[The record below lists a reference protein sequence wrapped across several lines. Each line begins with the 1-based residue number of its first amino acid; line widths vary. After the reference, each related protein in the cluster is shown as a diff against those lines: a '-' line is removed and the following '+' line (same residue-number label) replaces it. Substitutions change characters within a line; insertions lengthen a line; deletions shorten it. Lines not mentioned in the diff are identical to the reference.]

1 MYLLDT
7 NIISEL
13 MDPPGASAVL
23 SWADSVDLWDQF
35 TTALSQAEVLYG
47 LAIMPK
53 GRKRTDRITWADQMF
68 AEDFRGRILPF
79 DQHAAS
85 HYADLLSSRRSL
97 GRRLDTIDAQIA
109 AVARANGMAVV
120 TRNTK
125 DFEDCGIDLID
136 PWQV

>member
-13 MDPPGASAVL
+13 MDPAGASAVL

-79 DQHAAS
+79 DQQAAS
-85 HYADLLSSRRSL
+85 HYADILSSRRSL